1 MSTSVEGERSE
12 DMELSVGFQLAIR
25 NRFCMLRSS
34 PFPPAPL
41 RRGVFIS
48 SREPSGTQPAAGR
61 CRLMPK
67 EPIYRPTRVPTQPD
81 NPPLNEPETP
91 KEPVQPPPADPNED
105 RPMQDP
111 LPPDSDLPRS

>member
-1 MSTSVEGERSE
+1 VSKI
-12 DMELSVGFQLAIR
+12 QAR
-25 NRFCMLRSS
+25 NSKTILYIAVLTISS
-34 PFPPAPL
+34 CPASAGL
-41 RRGVFIS
+41 FIS
-48 SREPSGTQPAAGR
+48 SRETSGTQPAADGCLR
-61 CRLMPK
+61 MPK
-67 EPIYRPTRVPTQPD
+67 EPIYRPTRVPMQPD